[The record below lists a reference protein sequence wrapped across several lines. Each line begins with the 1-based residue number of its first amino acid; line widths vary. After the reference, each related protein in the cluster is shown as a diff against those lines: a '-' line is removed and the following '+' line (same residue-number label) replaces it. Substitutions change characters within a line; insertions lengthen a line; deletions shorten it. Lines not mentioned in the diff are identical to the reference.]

1 MARFITA
8 PEKDRLIVEL
18 RRRGLTLKHI
28 GAEVGMT
35 AAGVSAALRRIPQ
48 GRRAHDPR
56 ATWPA

>member
-18 RRRGLTLKHI
+18 RRRGLTLKRI
-28 GAEVGMT
+28 GAEVGT

-48 GRRAHDPR
+48 GRPAHDPR
-56 ATWPA
+56 AT

>member
-8 PEKDRLIVEL
+8 PEKDSLIVEL

-35 AAGVSAALRRIPQ
+35 AAGVSAALRHIPQ
-48 GRRAHDPR
+48 GRPAHDPP
-56 ATWPA
+56 AT